1 MIRAFPAQEN
11 NISSKVGSKCCLYRK
26 VGSNSLKAFVD
37 SSYNTRLFMTQPCRI
52 YGKYAHQQLFAD
64 HY

>member
-11 NISSKVGSKCCLYRK
+11 NISSKVGSKCCLYGK

-37 SSYNTRLFMTQPCRI
+37 SSYNTRL
-52 YGKYAHQQLFAD
+52 L
-64 HY
+64 